1 MYLIH
6 WNAMIRNAFL
16 KIRVFSI
23 KKKIEEGSKDVCR
36 AMHSAFSLRRENSR
50 MNLGGSSN
58 GNEVALY

>member
-16 KIRVFSI
+16 KIHVFSI
-23 KKKIEEGSKDVCR
+23 KKKIEGIKDVCR

>member
-1 MYLIH
+1 
-6 WNAMIRNAFL
+6 MIRNAFL

>member
-1 MYLIH
+1 
-6 WNAMIRNAFL
+6 MIRNAFL
-16 KIRVFSI
+16 KIHVFSI
-23 KKKIEEGSKDVCR
+23 KKKIEWIKDVCR